1 MLKEVFEFLHSMYV
15 NKPITWVALTVIAMC
30 LRERPQTSIS
40 NNSAQPQEVRVQYI
54 HALECSDSNAR
65 RYL

>member
-15 NKPITWVALTVIAMC
+15 NKPITWIGLTVIVMC